1 MAPIAKYTQ
10 NTDWHVLL
18 DEVVDNIRQLS
29 RKLKNIPF
37 VLASLL
43 LRIQYK
49 VLLVLV
55 ALLLKDFKWDNT
67 YMKHLWMSYL
77 KAMESEDN
85 YSW

>member
-1 MAPIAKYTQ
+1 MYHLMRWLIIFVNYLES
-10 NTDWHVLL
+10 W
-18 DEVVDNIRQLS
+18 
-29 RKLKNIPF
+29 KNIPF

-67 YMKHLWMSYL
+67 CMEHLWMSYL
-77 KAMESEDN
+77 KAMESENN

>member
-67 YMKHLWMSYL
+67 CMEHLWMSYL
-77 KAMESEDN
+77 KAMESEDD